1 MVVAQGEM
9 VMGQELEAIE
19 ITVTTKDCHTMYTA
33 ICDAIQHWPGSPARP
48 AQEQEDLLQLKTFWF
63 SILCEIAFEK

>member
-48 AQEQEDLLQLKTFWF
+48 AQEQEDLKQLKN
-63 SILCEIAFEK
+63 ILV